1 MGYCREI
8 KCHRCGTLV
17 GIREVNI
24 TMPYKTEETAEC
36 PICGETI
43 FKRNSRG
50 DFESEVISTEE
61 TIEPYK
67 LKISQ

>member
-1 MGYCREI
+1 M
-8 KCHRCGTLV
+8 

-24 TMPYKTEETAEC
+24 TMPFKTEETAEC

-67 LKISQ
+67 SKISQ